1 MKKKI
6 IALLCVLALCI
17 PALSMAYTCDSC
29 DYEGS
34 FNEVVIGEEVRNGAP
49 GVWYATV
56 CPNCGA
62 SSPAIPP
69 SWRQTGPA
77 AADPPPQTGNTNP
90 DPPKTDPEPEI
101 PEEKTDPE
109 DNPPQDPG
117 PPAQAGS
124 GEQPVTVQPEEPV
137 ILPSVPQ
144 EAPAGSGGTQNTAPA
159 QPEQPAAQAPAGSG
173 ETQNAVQAVPD
184 QSAPQPDTAQTA
196 PVSGPDP
203 ADSQPQTAAEPLP
216 PVPEENP
223 APEQPAP
230 QPGEAPEPDSGD
242 DKPDPASQANTYV
255 RNRRNLKKYPIFSAS
270 RPSRR
275 LNLEGDPDAWAPIP
289 GEKIYPPVPEEGSS
303 FLRHMLDGE

>member
-1 MKKKI
+1 MKKKFF
-6 IALLCVLALCI
+6 ALLCVLALCI

-34 FNEVVIGEEVRNGAP
+34 FNEVVIGEEVRDGAP

-77 AADPPPQTGNTNP
+77 AADPPPQTGNANP

-117 PPAQAGS
+117 PPAQTGS

-144 EAPAGSGGTQNTAPA
+144 E
-159 QPEQPAAQAPAGSG
+159 APAGSG

-203 ADSQPQTAAEPLP
+203 ADSQLQTAAEPLP

-230 QPGEAPEPDSGD
+230 QSGEAPEPDSGD

-255 RNRRNLKKYPIFSAS
+255 RNGRNLKKYPIFSAS